1 METIFDPTYATLSI
15 GYTMCINEFGETLV
29 QFVLESWCHFRDDC
43 ETPLNKTKIDSN
55 KLLEFLNSFNLSMTF
70 TAEKSNKELLFL
82 DILIKRDDVKIW
94 IITYFNPT
102 ETLWCLHLSSSHL
115 NPNLCKKKINL
126 L

>member
-55 KLLEFLNSFNLSMTF
+55 KLLEFLNSFTV
-70 TAEKSNKELLFL
+70 EKSNKELLFL

-115 NPNLCKKKINL
+115 NPILCKKKINL

>member
-1 METIFDPTYATLSI
+1 MEAIFDPTYATLRI

-70 TAEKSNKELLFL
+70 TVEKSNKELLFL

-94 IITYFNPT
+94 IITCFNPT
-102 ETLWCLHLSSSHL
+102 ETLWGLHLSSSHL
-115 NPNLCKKKINL
+115 NPILCKKKINL